1 MTPRKL
7 SGAVLELGL
16 LVPACCQFTILLKS
30 LRQSFVTLVLWLF
43 WSRGKLDS
51 VVELWLVLG
60 MSEVSA
66 WVQNFA
72 MERGRAAG
80 NFRCSM
86 P

>member
-1 MTPRKL
+1 M
-7 SGAVLELGL
+7 LELGL

-60 MSEVSA
+60 MPEVSV
-66 WVQNFA
+66 WFQNFA